1 MSNADYLM
9 DLHANGVH
17 VLCKMPTKKWAG
29 IKYVGD
35 GTHRSCVNAGAVER
49 WSGYT
54 VTTSMVRSCANAPR
68 RCGETEACSDQRDN
82 RRA

>member
-49 WSGYT
+49 VHGHDFDGPLVCECPEEMW
-54 VTTSMVRSCANAPR
+54 
-68 RCGETEACSDQRDN
+68 
-82 RRA
+82 